1 MMVNESSDNKKEVHT
16 PADGKITSE
25 SPESSK
31 PVKLNRFGRAFFAT
45 AIGVAIGIVELI
57 LFSAAAGYFGVAI
70 NLATMPLNWQVGFYT
85 LCVLPGLCFV
95 YAFLY
100 TFG

>member
-1 MMVNESSDNKKEVHT
+1 MIVDESRDNKKEVIT
-16 PADGKITSE
+16 PADRELTSK
-25 SPESSK
+25 SSESSK
-31 PVKLNRFGRAFFAT
+31 PLKLNRFGRAFFAT
-45 AIGVAIGIVELI
+45 AMGVVIGIVELI
-57 LFSAAAGYFGVAI
+57 LFSATAGYFGVAI
-70 NLATMPLNWQVGFYT
+70 NLATMPFNWQVGFYT